1 MLALWVVALVVGVVG
16 ASYGSRRA
24 VTGALAVADEMGWS
38 KGLIGATLV
47 AIGTDLPEIANS
59 ISASLTGHGDL
70 IVGDATGS
78 ALTQIT
84 LILAILVVAAAKMGN
99 VSQDTGTELA
109 VAIGALTVVACLGI
123 AWAVSDGEL
132 GRFDGLLL
140 VSFWVSSVLILG
152 RWQRETKVVP
162 DGPRLGL
169 GRAVAMLMGWLAVVG
184 AAATLVV
191 RSFVEL
197 TDAIGVPELV
207 ASTVVLALGTSLPE
221 LVVDWTAIRRGAT
234 ALAFGDIFGSSL
246 VDASLSIGIGPL
258 FRSTEVSGDAVTSV
272 LIVAAGVALATY
284 VWRRQRTSTQTAL
297 QLATVYVVCIAALI
311 VWAPG

>member
-99 VSQDTGTELA
+99 VSPDTGTELA

-191 RSFVEL
+191 RSFIEL

-246 VDASLSIGIGPL
+246 VDASLSIGAGPL

-272 LIVAAGVALATY
+272 LIVTAGVALATY

>member
-1 MLALWVVALVVGVVG
+1 MLALWVIALVVGVVG
-16 ASYGSRRA
+16 AAYGSRRA

-59 ISASLTGHGDL
+59 ISASITGHGDL

-84 LILAILVVAAAKMGN
+84 LILAILTIAAAKMGT
-99 VSQDTGTELA
+99 VSQDTGNELA

-140 VSFWVSSVLILG
+140 VSFWVSCVLILS

-162 DGPRLGL
+162 DGPQLGM

-184 AAATLVV
+184 MAATLVV

-246 VDASLSIGIGPL
+246 VDASLSIGTGPL
-258 FRSTEVSGDAVTSV
+258 FRSTEVSPDAVTSV
-272 LIVAAGVALATY
+272 LIVAAGVGVATFI
-284 VWRRQRTSTQTAL
+284 WRRQRTSTQTAL
-297 QLATVYVVCIAALI
+297 HLVTVYVVCIAALI